1 MQRFLIAGIAA
12 FIAVLLLLGLA
23 VGDAFGHSFYPAECC
38 SDRDCAPYPRVLV
51 KESPEGY
58 TLATGEFIERKR
70 ARFSPDGD
78 FHLCR
83 LESTQ
88 AILCFFVPNNGS

>member
-1 MQRFLIAGIAA
+1 MRAIIAVAVLCAA
-12 FIAVLLLLGLA
+12 FLLFMWGV
-23 VGDAFGHSFYPAECC
+23 VGDAWGHGWYPPECC

-51 KESPEGY
+51 KESAEGY
-58 TLATGEFIERKR
+58 TLATGEFIDRKR
-70 ARFSPDGD
+70 AKFSPDGD

>member
-1 MQRFLIAGIAA
+1 MARVIAWIL
-12 FIAVLLLLGLA
+12 AVLAALFLSLGWLS
-23 VGDAFGHSFYPAECC
+23 GDAFGHSFYPPECC

-83 LESTQ
+83 LEVTQ
-88 AILCFFVPNNGS
+88 KILCFFVPNNGS